1 MDHETRIEPAHL
13 RHTTREDGGTERP
26 GADGFYRVVREEYP
40 VNQLSLTARNVIAR
54 SILGELEKVC
64 GRARR

>member
-1 MDHETRIEPAHL
+1 MHQTYPTPAS
-13 RHTTREDGGTERP
+13 REDGGTEQT

-40 VNQLSLTARNVIAR
+40 VNQLSLTARNVTAR
-54 SILGELEKVC
+54 NILWELEKVC